1 MSSEAVVLVHGLW
14 LVGWT
19 LKPMGR
25 HLEKLGYATRT
36 ESYDSVFRSPEDN
49 AEAVAQAVRDAGT
62 DAGTVHLVGHSLGGL
77 VLLSALRGHREL
89 PPGRVVLMGT
99 PLAGSAA
106 ARAFSHLPGG
116 NWLLGESRRILS
128 EGLGEALPE
137 REIGMIAGRLPLGMG
152 GVMTR
157 LEGPHDGTISVSE
170 TRHPDLTDHVVLPV
184 SHMSMLLSQKV
195 IDEVVRFLAE
205 GRFSGSDPKRKDE
218 K

>member
-1 MSSEAVVLVHGLW
+1 MSREAVVLVHGLW

-19 LKPMGR
+19 LKPLGR
-25 HLEKLGYATRT
+25 HLEKLGYDTRT
-36 ESYDSVFRSPEDN
+36 ESYDSVFRSPEAN
-49 AEAVAQAVRDAGT
+49 ADAVADAVRATGADR
-62 DAGTVHLVGHSLGGL
+62 VHLVGHSLGGL
-77 VLLSALRGHREL
+77 VLLSALRSHPDL
-89 PPGRVVLMGT
+89 PPGRIVLMGT

-128 EGLGEALPE
+128 EGLREALPD

-170 TRHPDLTDHVVLPV
+170 TRDPDLADHVVLPV

-195 IDEVVRFLAE
+195 NDEVLHFLAE
-205 GRFSGSDPKRKDE
+205 GRFVRSEPKMKGKR
-218 K
+218 